1 MKSNKSDSIYNKEY
15 NLQKKDISIIPQGLK
30 ENKIIVQ
37 NKNDND
43 ERSNMPEKNLIDE
56 LKELKKAIT
65 DKKYERNSYKNKNT
79 EEEKE
84 EIDENQNTFHNS
96 LRKKDNL
103 KRNQLNREENKEYNK
118 DKGKDIINGK
128 EEENVKR
135 FDYQKELSPNVNNS
149 KGTPIKNKIINN
161 NNDRNKD
168 LESLKNK
175 FLSKKFNKSLSN
187 KYQNSSRQNKILL
200 NNKNETKSEN
210 NIEVNKKEYNEE
222 RKHIE
227 INKQKLIN
235 KNETSLNNDNNNEL
249 LNILENNSIINK
261 QKNNKIKNMK
271 ADDDSISNSNS
282 KNYSQ
287 SKKKRGFDLENKD
300 TNNELHQF
308 KNELNELNEK
318 EKIDKRKKIQ
328 EEKENLSNNLIKSKT
343 INVIYDKNNIKEDIN
358 EYNSED
364 VAVPPGQKRHKILNL
379 KGNSLE
385 KYYINVNSIK
395 NSNNNSAK
403 KNYNKNNTMKIV
415 SNNSKEDNKSESL
428 SKTINNSRPRD
439 TSKKSLE
446 NNRYIY
452 SPKNSIN
459 NNNIYINSKKESN
472 KIFERMDEDNNNPI
486 NSGKLLNENKN
497 NIHINKN
504 TRSYSSSIKLIESN
518 EEKQKVEN
526 NKMDKNIFYVY
537 NDENLSYSQ
546 NEDIESSES
555 DSILDEEEEE
565 EEEEIEVEEI
575 EDNMDSEQNE
585 IEKEV
590 YLLELEDN
598 GLPNFQNDE
607 IISCNINSLIN
618 LSIYNGLSISKDVS
632 LITNCENE
640 FPSPFYL
647 EEIIHEINVKNNK
660 VLNMASPKK
669 KVQRHIVNLH
679 ENNSFFKSLKK
690 FQIFPTKINTKIY
703 FRIMCKRAGNISF
716 VFMYR
721 DPALN
726 NKFRFTKPFHIL
738 VNPLIDLSNKM
749 SININKNKVLDVNQI
764 QMQSI
769 IPKNIGNISNDFEKY
784 YEEASLLEYNFIH
797 FHSLQELSKDE
808 NIFVIKEQNEL
819 NDKFFLNN
827 TNNKNND
834 ENNVQTNQKYQLLLN
849 SIKNL
854 KNKYHIGAV
863 TDVILSQTS
872 SESNWIYS
880 NKDCTYNLKN
890 TPWLNVSYE
899 LDKILMNYS
908 KLFEEKKVSC
918 KSAPYIY
925 NSNDINQIILE
936 ITNYINHRNLYE
948 FFMIS
953 EDKYLNYF
961 KAFYKNLKSEEGNK
975 NYIAKRSILLNEIT
989 KAFEGDREDKLNVIL
1004 TDINYMYN
1012 LMLQSCTDY
1021 GYERLGV
1028 KMCIEYVG
1036 IIIIE
1041 SYREK
1046 NSTKKFPSEYNFL
1059 KDIKNYIKLLNHKW
1073 TKEINELL
1081 KISIFNIKE
1090 YLKYKYLQLN
1100 YNKKIDQLFE
1110 SYFVVKNP
1118 DDPSQIYLSNGWIMD
1133 SEDPN
1138 NLFPN
1143 IIKYG
1148 SWYHLKRKVIIF
1160 KDTIKINYG
1169 TSIDNTSI
1177 ILLNHMKKYISN
1189 LSSIFD
1195 GLFIES
1201 ITQLPIHILKYLIY
1215 IARRVNP
1222 SIILLCN
1229 ISNGYQNLKDKNNYI
1244 ANLKKKYV
1252 EELGINL
1259 FIDELVWNNNIN
1271 EFINTIINNGSSCNS
1286 NIYTE
1291 IITHFNKNLYSSS
1304 FIDENE
1310 IIFGKF
1316 RYLKPKKPFNII
1328 YDIYNN
1334 QTYFEKFNKL
1344 SINITILSLI
1354 GLLDTSIGSI
1364 YGFDQLYPLLPNIEN
1379 ESRRY
1384 YIDNSEIK
1392 NLIKKSIN
1400 SKVNTEE
1407 TFEVFFEYHPEDTPQ
1422 NNFNYIYSV
1431 HLALNIFDYNPNIEL
1446 TKIKNNLYMTKT
1458 RLPPGKYYYQYV
1470 INDNIWTYD
1479 NSQPIE
1485 ADENGIKYN
1494 VIDLRS
1500 QNKIIIPDIKLFR
1513 KEINKIR
1520 NNLKYKQSEI
1530 YIQKNQDMYGIIR
1543 LVTDPNSLINN
1554 NIDENKL
1561 LNCKKISSSENED
1574 ASDDDYEINNKIYKV
1589 KDLKKATDSR
1599 RSRNDNL
1606 AKSFDNFNCLEN
1618 SLTFNDKKNL
1628 VNSINVDINRK
1639 AINLNENK
1647 VKEKKL
1653 LEASMDVNLN
1663 SSFNLKQNENATNN
1677 NNDNSNSTDIEIY
1690 DGYAIICF
1698 PSLNNRSKSGKGE
1711 ITLPGKISELIC
1723 ACYFNN
1729 EKIDLSPILMDKKL
1743 IGARNEIYFTKD
1755 INYLKCIANI
1765 KYSNNKTNIE
1775 FYNAPPNLGL
1785 IIRFENEGKNNIKK
1799 LNENLEILFNKGN
1812 EFINYFDI
1820 FDINKLLFKTESE
1833 ERIITYSKRG
1843 TYELKINLFND
1854 LNKIN
1859 ESNNKY
1865 LKDKK
1870 LKFIYAGMNQLIEL
1884 IKIIKRTENQNLFY
1898 NKLIKVYEEPKHS
1911 SVYSSIEKKFFIQS
1925 LYKDIISSDNYITYI
1940 MERLSEIKSFKLM
1953 YDLIKKEILP
1963 QYKLLPPFIKPVY
1976 FEKLIISIY
1985 QNIIRVSL
1993 GKIPSYILNFGDFAI
2008 GLSLSRYE
2016 FIKKYLANS
2025 SFDNKIIKR
2034 YDMKKKKSIY
2044 QNLLGLNISSGLPVN
2059 DKIKKIFT
2067 RDILISFNSLFLI
2080 PKLFYEAKIILK
2092 LIGSYMKYGLIPD
2105 KIDHSNNIKY
2115 YSRDICWLYIK
2126 AIKDYISVT
2135 LDYKFL
2141 KEEIYLVNQAENV
2154 KSSYLKQK
2162 NKKFKRIFT
2171 IENIIQL
2178 IFQYHAQGI
2187 SFEDKKIEP
2196 QPYQRR
2202 PQFNKKIE
2210 NSDINGLKINI
2221 YLDTETGFIYGGNTL
2236 NAGTWMNHIGSSAK
2250 GKNLNI
2256 PSTPRNGAD
2265 IEIIA
2270 LLYNCLNFVIEI
2282 NYKNYYSYK
2291 HVILNNNEKFSFYQ
2305 WSLLI
2310 KKFFEKK
2317 FFVKKIY
2324 SVFQNK
2330 SNIYKDY
2337 IIKPNNPNTSFS
2349 NENNEDDE
2357 ENEEGLNM
2365 KDIKEE
2371 DKNEFKLRPNIL
2383 LAIFFAPDLFSYEN
2397 IQKVMENIEKYLLRP
2412 EIKNLN
2418 KQGYISGMNGVKTLD
2433 KTDVD
2438 YNGKLDFRETSYY
2451 KTSGGFNIHN
2461 GVEFV
2466 WLYGIYLMI
2475 KIKYCFNFNYNNIE
2489 NDSNDSFIPEQT
2501 DEMIRYISKKLIPYI
2516 KYMKENK
2523 FMGVPEIIDEI
2534 GNVSNEGNQSDLKS
2548 MATLFELIDKLA
2560 WVCDKVNNGNEDDL
2574 TSKEEND

>member
-1 MKSNKSDSIYNKEY
+1 MKSNKSDTRDREY
-15 NLQKKDISIIPQGLK
+15 NLQKKDISIIPHGLK
-30 ENKIIVQ
+30 ENKIIGQ
-37 NKNDND
+37 NKNDKGEQN
-43 ERSNMPEKNLIDE
+43 NITEKNLIDE

-65 DKKYERNSYKNKNT
+65 DKKYEKNIYRNKNN

-84 EIDENQNTFHNS
+84 EIYENVNS
-96 LRKKDNL
+96 FNSSPKKRDIL
-103 KRNQLNREENKEYNK
+103 KRNQFNIEENKEYNK
-118 DKGKDIINGK
+118 EKGKDEISGK
-128 EEENVKR
+128 EEENVRILMYKK
-135 FDYQKELSPNVNNS
+135 DIPYNINNI
-149 KGTPIKNKIINN
+149 GTPIKNNSINN
-161 NNDRNKD
+161 NNNDKNKD

-175 FLSKKFNKSLSN
+175 FMCKKYNKSLSN
-187 KYQNSSRQNKILL
+187 KYRNSSRQNKIIL
-200 NNKNETKSEN
+200 NNKNEPKSEN
-210 NIEVNKKEYNEE
+210 NNEVNRKEEIGEENKEKKL
-222 RKHIE
+222 IE

-235 KNETSLNNDNNNEL
+235 KNGTSLNNDINNEL
-249 LNILENNSIINK
+249 LNILENKSINNK
-261 QKNNKIKNMK
+261 QKNNKIKNMNA
-271 ADDDSISNSNS
+271 ADESISNSRN
-282 KNYSQ
+282 
-287 SKKKRGFDLENKD
+287 KKKEVFELENKKVEKEEKE
-300 TNNELHQF
+300 NNDLNKYNKEL
-308 KNELNELNEK
+308 KELNEK
-318 EKIDKRKKIQ
+318 EKIEKKKIQ
-328 EEKENLSNNLIKSKT
+328 DEKENLSNNLIKSKN
-343 INVIYDKNNIKEDIN
+343 INVIYSKNNIKEDVN

-379 KGNSLE
+379 KGNTVD
-385 KYYINVNSIK
+385 KNYINVNSIE

-403 KNYNKNNTMKIV
+403 KNNNNNNINKNKKF
-415 SNNSKEDNKSESL
+415 SKSENL
-428 SKTINNSRPRD
+428 SKTNNNSRQRNLS
-439 TSKKSLE
+439 TSNLG

-452 SPKNSIN
+452 SPKNSL
-459 NNNIYINSKKESN
+459 NNNIYANSKKDNN

-486 NSGKLLNENKN
+486 NSFKLLNENKR
-497 NIHINKN
+497 NIHANRNN
-504 TRSYSSSIKLIESN
+504 TNNNTSIRQIEN
-518 EEKQKVEN
+518 IEERQKVDN
-526 NKMDKNIFYVY
+526 NKMEKNIFYAY
-537 NDENLSYSQ
+537 NDENISYSQ

-555 DSILDEEEEE
+555 SSILDEEEEE

-575 EDNMDSEQNE
+575 EDDMDSEQNE

-598 GLPNFQNDE
+598 GLPNLQNDE
-607 IISCNINSLIN
+607 IVSCNINSLIN

-647 EEIIHEINVKNNK
+647 EEIIHETNVKNNK

-669 KVQRHIVNLH
+669 KSQRHIVNLH
-679 ENNSFFKSLKK
+679 ENNSIPKSLKK
-690 FQIFPTKINTKIY
+690 YQIFPTKINTKIY
-703 FRIMCKRAGNISF
+703 FRILCKRAGNISF

-721 DPALN
+721 EPALN

-749 SININKNKVLDVNQI
+749 SINLNRNKVLEVNQI

-769 IPKNIGNISNDFEKY
+769 IPKNIGNISSDFEKY

-808 NIFVIKEQNEL
+808 NIYVIKEQNEL
-819 NDKFFLNN
+819 NDKLFLNN
-827 TNNKNND
+827 SNNKNNED
-834 ENNVQTNQKYQLLLN
+834 NNVQTNQKYQLLLN

-899 LDKILMNYS
+899 LDKILLNYS
-908 KLFEEKKVSC
+908 KLFAEKKVSC
-918 KSAPYIY
+918 NSAPYIY

-936 ITNYINHRNLYE
+936 ITNYVRNGNLYE

-953 EDKYLNYF
+953 EDKYLSYF
-961 KAFYKNLKSEEGNK
+961 KTFYKNLKSEEGNK

-989 KAFEGDREDKLNVIL
+989 KAFEGDREDKLNLIL

-1012 LMLQSCTDY
+1012 LLLQSCTDY

-1036 IIIIE
+1036 ILIIE

-1046 NSTKKFPSEYNFL
+1046 NTSKKFPSEYNFL

-1073 TKEINELL
+1073 IKEINELL

-1100 YNKKIDQLFE
+1100 YNKKINQLIE
-1110 SYFVVKNP
+1110 SYFVVKNQ

-1138 NLFPN
+1138 YLFPN
-1143 IIKYG
+1143 TVKYG

-1169 TSIDNTSI
+1169 ASIDNTSI

-1222 SIILLCN
+1222 SIIILCN

-1244 ANLKKKYV
+1244 TNLKKKYV

-1304 FIDENE
+1304 FIDENK

-1344 SINITILSLI
+1344 SINIAILSLM
-1354 GLLDTSIGSI
+1354 GLLDTSIGSV

-1379 ESRRY
+1379 EYRKY

-1400 SKVNTEE
+1400 SKVSTEE
-1407 TFEVFFEYHPEDTPQ
+1407 TFEVFFEYHPEETPQ

-1431 HLALNIFDYNPNIEL
+1431 HLALNIFDYNPNIQL

-1470 INDNIWTYD
+1470 INENIWTYD

-1520 NNLKYKQSEI
+1520 NNLKHKQSEI

-1543 LVTDPNSLINN
+1543 IVTDPNSLINN

-1561 LNCKKISSSENED
+1561 QNCKKISSSENED
-1574 ASDDDYEINNKIYKV
+1574 CSDDDYELNNKIYKV
-1589 KDLKKATDSR
+1589 KDLKKTIDSSK
-1599 RSRNDNL
+1599 SRNDNL
-1606 AKSFDNFNCLEN
+1606 AKSFDNFNNLEN
-1618 SLTFNDKKNL
+1618 SLTFNEKKNL
-1628 VNSINVDINRK
+1628 VNSINVDINRRN
-1639 AINLNENK
+1639 INLNENK
-1647 VKEKKL
+1647 AKEKKL

-1663 SSFNLKQNENATNN
+1663 SSFNNNLKQNENTNN
-1677 NNDNSNSTDIEIY
+1677 TSTDIEIY

-1698 PSLNNRSKSGKGE
+1698 PSFNNRSKCGKGE
-1711 ITLPGKISELIC
+1711 ITLPGKLSEPIC

-1743 IGARNEIYFTKD
+1743 VGARNEIYFTKD

-1765 KYSNNKTNIE
+1765 KYSNNKTTID

-1785 IIRFENEGKNNIKK
+1785 IIRFVNEGKNNIKK
-1799 LNENLEILFNKGN
+1799 LDENLEILFNKGN

-1833 ERIITYSKRG
+1833 ERVITYSKRG

-1859 ESNNKY
+1859 ESNNRY

-1898 NKLIKVYEEPKHS
+1898 NKLIKVYEEPKHN
-1911 SVYSSIEKKFFIQS
+1911 SVYSLIEKKFFIQS
-1925 LYKDIISSDNYITYI
+1925 LYKDIISSDNYISYI

-1963 QYKLLPPFIKPVY
+1963 QYKLLPPFIKPAY

-2016 FIKKYLANS
+2016 FIKKYLGNS
-2025 SFDNKIIKR
+2025 SFDNKLIKR
-2034 YDMKKKKSIY
+2034 YDIKKKKSIF
-2044 QNLLGLNISSGLPVN
+2044 QNLLGLNISNGLPLN

-2126 AIKDYISVT
+2126 AIKDYIYVT

-2141 KEEIYLVNQAENV
+2141 REEIYLVNQVENV
-2154 KSSYLKQK
+2154 KYSYLKQK
-2162 NKKFKRIFT
+2162 NKKFKRLFT

-2291 HVILNNNEKFSFYQ
+2291 NVILNNNEKFSFYQ

-2324 SVFQNK
+2324 SVIQNK
-2330 SNIYKDY
+2330 PNIYKDY
-2337 IIKPNNPNTSFS
+2337 IIKPNNPNISFS

-2357 ENEEGLNM
+2357 ETEEGLNM

-2383 LAIFFAPDLFSYEN
+2383 LAIFYAPDLFSYEN

-2412 EIKNLN
+2412 EIKNIN
-2418 KQGYISGMNGVKTLD
+2418 KQNNISGMNGVKTLD

-2560 WVCDKVNNGNEDDL
+2560 WVCDKINNGNEDEI